1 MLMCII
7 RVLSR
12 GGKIDGRLQDFIK
25 GVLLLYY
32 ARKSYVPHP
41 LLLKQHPFS
50 ACFGEQEL
58 TLPTNRSVLIECVLK
73 HAKMS

>member
-12 GGKIDGRLQDFIK
+12 GGKIDGGLQDFIK
-25 GVLLLYY
+25 GVLLYY
-32 ARKSYVPHP
+32 ARKFYVPRP
-41 LLLKQHPFS
+41 LLLKPHPFS

-58 TLPTNRSVLIECVLK
+58 ALPINQSVLIECVLK